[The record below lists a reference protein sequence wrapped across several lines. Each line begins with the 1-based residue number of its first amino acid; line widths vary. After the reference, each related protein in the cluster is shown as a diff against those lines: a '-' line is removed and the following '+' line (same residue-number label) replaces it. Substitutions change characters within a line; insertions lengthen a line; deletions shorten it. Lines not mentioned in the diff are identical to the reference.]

1 MEQRMNPPT
10 GLESRADYQKFKAFV
25 KSAALVSS
33 KYQRLIKV
41 YPSQW
46 IGVYREKV
54 VENAGTLDE
63 LIERLK
69 ERDIPLGET
78 IIRFISEEQPMLI
91 L

>member
-1 MEQRMNPPT
+1 MNLPADF
-10 GLESRADYQKFKAFV
+10 ESQANFLKFQDFV
-25 KSAALVSS
+25 KSAELVSS
-33 KYQRLIKV
+33 TYQRLV
-41 YPSQW
+41 EEYASQW

-54 VENAGTLDE
+54 VANAGTLDK